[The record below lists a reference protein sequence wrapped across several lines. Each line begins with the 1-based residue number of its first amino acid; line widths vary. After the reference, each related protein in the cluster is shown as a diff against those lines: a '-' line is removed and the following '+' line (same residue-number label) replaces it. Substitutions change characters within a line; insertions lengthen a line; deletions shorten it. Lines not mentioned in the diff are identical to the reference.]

1 MNKIKYEKSINLAL
15 QGGGAHG
22 AFTWGVLDRLLE
34 EEKLHINAISGTSA
48 GAMNAIILVNGY
60 MKDGAKG
67 ARKALEDFWG
77 DISEMGN
84 PLGSFD
90 GGPLEPFLA
99 PLRNLDWSLTCTA
112 FDIMS
117 RLLSPYTLNPL
128 NLNPLRSL
136 LEEHVNLDDIHACAR
151 TKLFIAAT
159 QVQTGHPRIFTGDEI
174 SIDAVLASACLP
186 FLFQAVMVDGEPYWD
201 GGYMGNPVIWPLI
214 YHTKIQDILLVQ
226 INPLY
231 SEGVPM
237 KSAEIINRMN
247 EINFNSSLIAEMRAI
262 NFVSKLIREHRL
274 DTDKYR
280 DVRMHMIQMVN
291 KTDEL
296 SVYSKMNTRWDF
308 FLLMKKAGRESAS
321 TWLKNHYHQIGK
333 ESTIDINKTFLQS
346 PKKPKSA

>member
-1 MNKIKYEKSINLAL
+1 MSKIKYEKSINLAL

-67 ARKALEDFWG
+67 ARQGLEDFWA
-77 DISEMGN
+77 DISDMGN

-90 GGPLEPFLA
+90 EGPLEPFMT

-128 NLNPLRSL
+128 NLNPLRTL
-136 LEEHVNLDDIHACAR
+136 LQKHVDLKHIHSCSR
-151 TKLFIAAT
+151 TQLFIAAT
-159 QVQTGHPRIFTGDEI
+159 QVQTGHPRIFTDGEI
-174 SIDAVLASACLP
+174 SIDSVLASACLP
-186 FLFQAVMVDGEPYWD
+186 FLFQAVIIDGEPYWD

-247 EINFNSSLIAEMRAI
+247 EINFNSSLISEMRAI
-262 NFVSKLIREHRL
+262 NFVSKLIREGRL
-274 DTDKYR
+274 DADKYH
-280 DVRMHMIQMVN
+280 DVRMHMIQMVS

-296 SVYSKMNTRWDF
+296 SVYSKMNTRWDYF
-308 FLLMKKAGRESAS
+308 ITLKEAGRESAE
-321 TWLKNHYHQIGK
+321 TWLKQHYQHIGEK
-333 ESTIDINKTFLQS
+333 GTIDINRTFLQ
-346 PKKPKSA
+346 PHHKHKSA